1 MTAKGKMSKSV
12 LLIGGAGYIGP
23 VIAQELLA
31 DGHHVTVLDRLIYD
45 NKFAIE
51 SCFANQKF
59 RFVHGDMGNSA
70 HLREALIGITAVVI
84 LAGLVGDPITKKYPE
99 ESRKINDIS
108 VKKCMKFLV
117 DKDLEHIIFV
127 STCSNYGLI
136 PKGVL
141 ADESYPTA
149 PLSSYAKSK
158 VENEQ
163 FLLSG
168 LGNSRLSPTV
178 LRFATAFG
186 VAPRMRFDLTIN
198 EFTKDIALGKELL
211 VFDPD
216 TWRPYCHV
224 RDFAEIVR
232 LVLAAPRDL
241 VTNEIF
247 NVGSEANNY
256 TKRQIVDLIVKYCP
270 NAQIKYK
277 ENGTDPRNYK
287 VNFSKIREVL
297 DFTPRYT
304 VEMGIREVLNY
315 IESKDFVYSEIN
327 KEDYGN
333 YVLDIK

>member
-1 MTAKGKMSKSV
+1 MSKSV

-23 VIAQELLA
+23 IIAEELLA
-31 DGHHVTVLDRLIYD
+31 DGHLVTVLDRLVYD
-45 NKFAIE
+45 NKFAVK
-51 SCFANQKF
+51 SCLANQKF
-59 RFVHGDMGNSA
+59 RFIQGDMGNTT
-70 HLREALIGITAVVI
+70 HLTDALIGISDVVI

-99 ESRKINDIS
+99 ESKNINDVS
-108 VKKCMKFLV
+108 VKKCMKFLA
-117 DKDLEHIIFV
+117 DKKLEHIIFV

-136 PKGVL
+136 PEGVL

-149 PLSSYAKSK
+149 PLSPYAKSK

-168 LGNSRLSPTV
+168 LGNSRFSPTV

-186 VAPRMRFDLTIN
+186 VAPRMRFDLTVN
-198 EFTKDIALGKELL
+198 EFTRDIALGKELL

-224 RDFAEIVR
+224 RDFADIVR
-232 LVLAAPRDL
+232 LVLAAPKEL

-247 NVGSEANNY
+247 NAGSEVNNY
-256 TKRQIVDLIVKYCP
+256 TKRQVVESIIKHFP
-270 NAQIKYK
+270 NAQIHYK

-287 VNFSKIREVL
+287 VNFSKIRDVL
-297 DFTPRYT
+297 GFAPRYT
-304 VEMGIREVLNY
+304 VEMGVLEVLAY
-315 IESKDFVYSEIN
+315 IKSEGFVYSEIN
-327 KEDYGN
+327 KNHYGN

>member
-1 MTAKGKMSKSV
+1 MSKSV

-23 VIAQELLA
+23 IIAQELLS

-45 NKFAIE
+45 NKFAVK
-51 SCFANQKF
+51 SCLANQKF
-59 RFVHGDMGNSA
+59 RFLHGDMGNTT
-70 HLREALIGITAVVI
+70 HLREALTGISDVVI

-99 ESRKINDIS
+99 ESRNINDLA
-108 VKKCMKFLV
+108 VKECIKFLAE
-117 DKDLEHIIFV
+117 KELEHIIFV

-136 PKGVL
+136 PEGVL

-163 FLLSG
+163 YLLSG
-168 LGNSRLSPTV
+168 LGNSSFGPTV

-198 EFTKDIALGKELL
+198 EFTRDIALGKELL

-232 LVLAAPRDL
+232 LVLAAPKDL
-241 VTNEIF
+241 VANEIF
-247 NVGSEANNY
+247 NAGSESNNY
-256 TKRQIVDLIVKYCP
+256 TKRQVVELILKHCP
-270 NAQIKYK
+270 SVQIKYK
-277 ENGTDPRNYK
+277 ENGSDPRNYK
-287 VNFSKIREVL
+287 VNFSKIRDVL
-297 DFTPRYT
+297 GFAPRYS
-304 VEMGIREVLNY
+304 VEMGILEVLDY
-315 IESKDFVYSEIN
+315 MESEDFVYSEMH
-327 KEDYGN
+327 KKKYGN